1 MKLKQPRLSEGAFRR
16 EKFFQDIE
24 KNLDLKVV
32 DIEKSYNR
40 EDNDITGSE
49 LYHYVAILEEGQEIV
64 FWTNADTGM
73 VEDIYFKL
81 DSAKADQRV
90 VAKVYK
96 QGEKIKLSSKALARE
111 INRLA
116 KVAKKRK
123 KNRTFRKND
132 ITKVINEVNSSNIDN
147 KPFLELE
154 KQLTKGSGYF
164 IVVDESG
171 MYLSVNGTATSI
183 NSEIRTFKTK
193 DEAVDAMVALENS
206 KVVEI

>member
-73 VEDIYFKL
+73 VEDIYFQL
-81 DSAKADQRV
+81 DSRGKDKRV
-90 VAKVYK
+90 IAHVGK
-96 QGEKIKLSSKALARE
+96 QGEKIKISPRALARE
-111 INRLA
+111 VNRLIKTA
-116 KVAKKRK
+116 EKRK
-123 KNRTFRKND
+123 RNRTFRKGD
-132 ITKVINEVNSSNIDN
+132 IEKVIKEVNSSSANN
-147 KPFLELE
+147 KALLELE
-154 KQLTKGSGYF
+154 KQLTRGSGYF
-164 IVVDESG
+164 IVVDESD
-171 MYLSVNGTATSI
+171 MYLSVNGTATNI